1 MSAKDDV
8 GAIRTIWRTRKAAC
22 TKAGAPASLFGS
34 DDLGS
39 ALDTM
44 EELIWIVEKGSKQ
57 AQDDKGKKALEKMAK
72 DAATAAQKVG
82 KTAQKY
88 RDAAQKAL
96 DKAGTAALRDA
107 LRDALKTLTV
117 LAKYDHLNADML
129 KTTDGPAVKAIIGP
143 KG

>member
-8 GAIRTIWRTRKAAC
+8 GAIRTVWQTRKAAC
-22 TKAGAPASLFGS
+22 TQAGAPASLFGS
-34 DDLGS
+34 SDLGG
-39 ALDTM
+39 ALDKM
-44 EELIWIVEKGSKQ
+44 EELIWIVEKGSKH
-57 AQDDKGKKALEKMAK
+57 AQDEKGKKALEKMAN

-88 RDAAQKAL
+88 KEAAQKAL

-107 LRDALKTLTV
+107 LRDAIKTLTV
-117 LAKYDHLNADML
+117 LEKYDRLKADML
-129 KTTDGPAVKAIIGP
+129 KTPDGPPVKAIIGP